1 MAITYGLP
9 ISLAEAKRVAAAAI
23 AKAREQDWTMAAA
36 IVDPG
41 GHLVYFEKMDGTQTA
56 SARVAIDK
64 ACSAALFKRPTK
76 AFQDMIAAGGE
87 GLRAFGLRGAVAV
100 EGGLPLIVNGAIVGA
115 IGLSGGSS
123 AQDGECAQAGVAT
136 LGSA

>member
-9 ISLAEAKRVAAAAI
+9 ISLADAKRVATAAI

-64 ACSAALFKRPTK
+64 ARSATLFKRPTK
-76 AFQDMIAAGGE
+76 AFQDMLAGGGD
-87 GLRAFGLRGAVAV
+87 GLRVLRIRGAVAV
-100 EGGLPLIVNGAIVGA
+100 EGGVPLIVNGTIVGA

-123 AQDGECAQAGVAT
+123 AQDGECAQAGVAV

>member
-1 MAITYGLP
+1 MAVTYGLS
-9 ISLAEAKRVAAAAI
+9 ISLVDAKRVAAAAI
-23 AKAREQDWTMAAA
+23 AKARESDWTMAVAV
-36 IVDPG
+36 VDTG

-64 ACSAALFKRPTK
+64 ARSATLFKRPTK
-76 AFQDMIAAGGE
+76 AFQDMLAGGGD
-87 GLRAFGLRGAVAV
+87 GLRVLRIRGAVAV
-100 EGGLPLIVNGAIVGA
+100 EGGLPLIVNGTIVGA

-123 AQDGECAQAGVAT
+123 AQDGECAQAGVAV

>member
-9 ISLAEAKRVAAAAI
+9 VSLADAKRIAAAAI

-64 ACSAALFKRPTK
+64 ARSATLFKRPTK
-76 AFQDMIAAGGE
+76 AFQDMLAGGGD
-87 GLRAFGLRGAVAV
+87 GLRVLRIRGAVAV
-100 EGGLPLIVNGAIVGA
+100 EGGLPLIVNGTIVGA

-123 AQDGECAQAGVAT
+123 AQDGECAQAGVAV